1 MAGSSIPICGYV
13 HAGMKCHQRGDHLC
27 PGRVRYVH
35 NFFEK
40 VLVHTKGDFAR
51 KPFVPTHWQSKRIIT
66 PLFGKVT
73 YDTTWK
79 RYVRQY
85 RELYLYIARKNGKSE
100 ILAAITL
107 FMLIAD
113 GEESAEIYGLALDR
127 DQASQVYRVAARM
140 VELSPWLQ
148 KTLQVVRSTQ
158 RIIAES
164 TASYYAVAA
173 GDALGSLGGNPH
185 CCYIDELLTQPS
197 RDLYD
202 VIRSGWGTRAQPLLL
217 LATTAEND
225 PHGFAASERQ
235 WSTRVLEDPS
245 LDPRRLVVM
254 FMADE
259 ESDWTKR
266 ETWQQANPA
275 LGDFLDEQII
285 ADECHKAIANP
296 SAERAFR
303 QFRLNQPGQIEG
315 RAINL
320 KAWDNSAGEFDY
332 RELPDELSGRIAYAG
347 LDLASTSDLA
357 AYALVFPDDDGG
369 VSVLWRHF
377 APEAALDQL
386 DRRTGGQ
393 ASVWAQ
399 ETDML
404 NLTDGDVIDYG
415 AIIAAMERDKQR
427 FDIREVAF
435 DRWGATQLS
444 MQLID
449 SGWPIIQVGQGF
461 SSMSGPTRDLLRLV
475 PAGQFRHGGNP
486 LVRWQAANL
495 TTKSDPAGNLKPDRS
510 RRQEKIDGMVAA
522 IMGLDRALRH
532 SNMPEEEF
540 AVAGF

>member
-1 MAGSSIPICGYV
+1 MCN
-13 HAGMKCHQRGDHLC
+13 
-27 PGRVRYVH
+27 GRVAYVH
-35 NFFEK
+35 NFFCK
-40 VLVHTKGDFAR
+40 VLVHTKGDYAR
-51 KPFVPTHWQSKRIIT
+51 KPFIPTAWQSARIIT
-66 PLFGKVT
+66 PLFGRVT
-73 YDTTWK
+73 YDWTWK

-148 KTLQVVRSTQ
+148 RSLQVVRSTQ
-158 RIIAES
+158 RIVAES

-235 WSTRVLEDPS
+235 WSERVLQDPS

-254 FMADE
+254 FSASEDA
-259 ESDWTKR
+259 DWTLP
-266 ETWQQANPA
+266 ETWREASPA
-275 LGDFLDEQII
+275 IDDFLDIQII
-285 ADECHKAIANP
+285 AEECRKAIANP
-296 SAERAFR
+296 AAERAFR
-303 QFRLNQPGQIEG
+303 QFRLNQPGQAEG

-320 KAWDNSAGEFDY
+320 KAWDASAGEIDWQ
-332 RELPDELSGRIAYAG
+332 RLPASLHGQIAYAG

-357 AYALVFPDDDGG
+357 AYALVFPDDEGG

-377 APEAALDQL
+377 APQAALEQL

-393 ASVWAQ
+393 ATVWAQ
-399 ETDML
+399 DGL
-404 NLTDGDVIDYG
+404 LDITDGDVIDYD
-415 AIIAAMERDKQR
+415 AIVLSMERDKER

-449 SGWPIIQVGQGF
+449 AGWPIIQVGQGF
-461 SSMSGPTRDLLRLV
+461 SSMSGPTRELLRLV
-475 PAGQFRHGGNP
+475 PAGRLHHGGNP
-486 LVRWQAANL
+486 LVRWQAGNL

-510 RRQEKIDGMVAA
+510 RRTEKIDGMVAA

-532 SNMPEEEF
+532 SNQPEEDF